1 MDTIEEITVGEVKE
15 KFEEIKNIGWRD
27 KDRIKQKWI
36 GDVLFESER
45 LGSMIDF
52 FKYLMC
58 NHMGMWVEASLRKIF
73 SSGCK
78 RNV

>member
-1 MDTIEEITVGEVKE
+1 MRKVELL
-15 KFEEIKNIGWRD
+15 
-27 KDRIKQKWI
+27 

-58 NHMGMWVEASLRKIF
+58 NHMGM
-73 SSGCK
+73 
-78 RNV
+78 